1 MKDLF
6 VFDRFKTLD
15 AAETVANQLVDLGV
29 PRLAIILGAERDLS
43 DETRTDFKVVNGSEL
58 ADADDKEETSLWDRI
73 VGMFQ
78 SEEDANEA
86 AIDFDGYRSALA
98 LGEVLLL
105 VEEEF
110 RLMIDKTVEVAT
122 VDEPQIPTDSDNRI
136 ERGGSFASEDL
147 NYHSPDG
154 LDVPLKEINNENSL
168 SKDPINL
175 DRDFEKDPHR

>member
-6 VFDRFKTLD
+6 VFDSFKTLTE
-15 AAETVANQLVDLGV
+15 AEMVANQLVDLGV
-29 PRLAIILGAERDLS
+29 PRLAIILGAERDLRG
-43 DETRTDFKVVNGSEL
+43 ETETDFKVVNRSDL
-58 ADADDKEETSLWDRI
+58 AEADDKETSLWDRI
-73 VGMFQ
+73 VGIFQ
-78 SEEDANEA
+78 SEEEANEA

-110 RLMIDKTVEVAT
+110 RLMIDNTVEGET
-122 VDEPQIPTDSDNRI
+122 VDEPQIPTEADNRI

-147 NYHSPDG
+147 NYHAPEG
-154 LDVPLKEINNENSL
+154 LDVPLKEINNDDSL